1 MLIYLTLNELS
12 QGKCKN
18 RKKID
23 LICLKAKSHLF
34 ALMFLCLCLLFCP
47 SVVIIHH
54 FSSFTIHHSPV
65 FIKNLPTT
73 AILFVQLKPSPFP
86 LSPVSSIVRSIM
98 RNLNAQSCY
107 SPQLL
112 RTTYTAVFT
121 PYCH

>member
-1 MLIYLTLNELS
+1 MFADSMLYELS
-12 QGKCKN
+12 QRKCKT

-23 LICLKAKSHLF
+23 LICLKAKSHLSP
-34 ALMFLCLCLLFCP
+34 LMFLCLCLLFC
-47 SVVIIHH
+47 SAVLIIHH

-112 RTTYTAVFT
+112 RTTYPAILT
-121 PYCH
+121 PLVH